1 MQNIARAA
9 EHIRYQPDDP
19 CPPFHALGVAL
30 QGVMI
35 SLTNTAL
42 FVTVAARAGGLED
55 GYLAWAVF
63 AALVIG
69 GVVTAL
75 QACRFGRLGAGHL
88 LMSGAGPH
96 FIAVAVIALA
106 AGGVPM
112 LASLI
117 VVASLMQFALSAW
130 LPLLRRIVTPVVC
143 GTALMLIAVTVM
155 SIAFERI
162 DRIPADAPPTAGPVV
177 AAVTLAGAAG
187 LAMRASGLWRLW
199 AVLIALAAGSAASV
213 LFGIYDWQP
222 AVAAAWLQAP
232 DFSAWQ
238 GLDLSFGAD
247 FWALLPMFL
256 LVSLVVAVK
265 MSSDGVFIQQM
276 SRRRPQA
283 TDFRLVQGAVNTNG
297 LGTLLAGLA
306 GTLPTIVYTASNISL
321 IELTGNA
328 ARRVGLALGGLMI
341 ALAFLPKA
349 VAVLLTI
356 PSPVIG
362 AFLLFVMGRLFVQGM
377 RMVFQEELAPAKAL
391 TVGVAV
397 SLCIGLESS
406 DVLAELLAGTWAA
419 PLSHGMTLGLLTAIL
434 LTWFLEL
441 SGRRGK
447 RLETSLAMSSL
458 PDIDA
463 YLKDLAARIGWNHE
477 STERLRAAGE
487 ETLAC
492 LLQPLADDR
501 GHSEEVG
508 VSDEGA
514 ISEQAAANAPRL
526 IINARPEAGHVEM
539 EFLAVFDEENL
550 EDRLAYLSDQA
561 ETPDVEDLS
570 FRLLRRY
577 AAAVRHRKYHGID
590 VVAVQVAGSR

>member
-1 MQNIARAA
+1 MQNVARAA
-9 EHIRYQPDDP
+9 EHIRYEPDDP
-19 CPPFHALGVAL
+19 CPPLHALGVAL

-35 SLTNTAL
+35 SLTNTVL

-162 DRIPADAPPTAGPVV
+162 ARIPADAPPAAGPVV
-177 AAVTLAGAAG
+177 AAVTLAVAAG

-199 AVLIALAAGSAASV
+199 AVLIALAAGSAAAA

-222 AVAAAWLQAP
+222 AVAAAWVQAP

-238 GLDLSFGAD
+238 GLDLSFGAE

-297 LGTLLAGLA
+297 LGTFLAGLA
-306 GTLPTIVYTASNISL
+306 GTLPTIVYTPSNLSL
-321 IELTGNA
+321 IDLTGNA
-328 ARRVGLALGGLMI
+328 ARRVGLVIGGLMI
-341 ALAFLPKA
+341 ALAFFPKA
-349 VAVLLTI
+349 MAVLLTI

-391 TVGVAV
+391 VVGVAV
-397 SLCIGLESS
+397 SLCIGLENRN
-406 DVLAELLAGTWAA
+406 VLAELLDGTWAA
-419 PLSHGMTLGLLTAIL
+419 PLSNGMTLGLLTAIL

-441 SGRRGK
+441 SGRRGR
-447 RLETSLAMSSL
+447 RLETSLEMSSL
-458 PDIDA
+458 PEIDA
-463 YLKDLAARIGWNHE
+463 FLQGLAAKIGWNHE

-492 LLQPLADDR
+492 LLQPLADDT
-501 GHSEEVG
+501 G
-508 VSDEGA
+508 VSDETAGSGEVPV
-514 ISEQAAANAPRL
+514 SEKSPAPRL
-526 IINARPEAGHVEM
+526 IINARPEAGLVEM